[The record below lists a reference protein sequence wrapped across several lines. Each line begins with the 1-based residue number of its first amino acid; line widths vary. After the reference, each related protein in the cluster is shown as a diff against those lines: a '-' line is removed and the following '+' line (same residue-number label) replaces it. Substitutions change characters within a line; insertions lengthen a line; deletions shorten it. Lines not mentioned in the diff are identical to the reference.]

1 MDSRNPDSSELT
13 EQMIEKY
20 ADMVYRI
27 AYSQTKKKELAED
40 VFQEVFLRYLQK
52 GPSAADGELHL
63 KHWLIRV
70 TVNRCHSLFSG
81 SWFRKTAPLDDSLT
95 FASPEQNEVYTAVSE
110 LPPKYRLVIHLYYY
124 EGFSVAEIAEV
135 LKSAEGTVK
144 SQLYRGRSMLRQ
156 ALKGDYDEL

>member
-1 MDSRNPDSSELT
+1 MDNRNPDSRAVT

-52 GPSAADGELHL
+52 GPSISSGELYL

-70 TVNRCHSLFSG
+70 TVNRCHSVFSG
-81 SWFRKTAPLDDSLT
+81 SWFRKTAPLDDSLV
-95 FASPEQNEVYTAVSE
+95 FDAPELNEVYAAVTD
-110 LPPKYRLVIHLYYY
+110 LPQKYRLVIHLHYY
-124 EGFSVAEIAEV
+124 EGFSVAEIAEALAV
-135 LKSAEGTVK
+135 AEGTVK
-144 SQLYRGRSMLRQ
+144 SQLARGRALLKQ

>member
-1 MDSRNPDSSELT
+1 M
-13 EQMIEKY
+13 
-20 ADMVYRI
+20 
-27 AYSQTKKKELAED
+27 
-40 VFQEVFLRYLQK
+40 
-52 GPSAADGELHL
+52 
-63 KHWLIRV
+63 
-70 TVNRCHSLFSG
+70 G